1 MKTILLVL
9 LFLIILVFLSK
20 QEYFQMGPLLQL
32 QQNQKDILLAQQE
45 NKINPFS
52 EAQYNYNNWKQKY
65 VEMCSNYNYNTKIQ
79 DTTYQQSHYDLIMN
93 EKIQNDLIQT
103 QGLVY
108 KFGQCVE
115 NGNRGCNC
123 PDSSFTFVEDMS
135 FVLKDAPKKPGCI
148 QLTQSPYCYSLD
160 GVIYQPDI
168 NRLSTEQ

>member
-1 MKTILLVL
+1 MNKLL
-9 LFLIILVFLSK
+9 LFVAFLFLVFLIK
-20 QEYFQMGPLLQL
+20 QEFFQFP
-32 QQNQKDILLAQQE
+32 QNQLLKNIAEMQKAEKE

-52 EAQYNYNNWKQKY
+52 QPEYNYNNWKEKY
-65 VEMCSNYNYNTKIQ
+65 YAMCSEYNHSTKINPHS
-79 DTTYQQSHYDLIMN
+79 TYQQSNYDMIMN
-93 EKIQNDLIQT
+93 AKINNELIQT

-115 NGNRGCNC
+115 NENSGCNC

-168 NRLSTEQ
+168 YRLSTEQ